1 MAKNSPVDT
10 IRNGRLKV
18 TIWQN
23 ESKKNKGEF
32 FYTATLVKSYKVKD
46 TDQWKETNQ
55 LTGNEISHAAA
66 LLTKAAKK
74 VEKLELEA
82 AEG

>member
-1 MAKNSPVDT
+1 MANSPVDT

-23 ESKKNKGEF
+23 NNTNGNPF
-32 FYTATLVKSYKVKD
+32 FTANMVKSYKDKND
-46 TDQWKETNQ
+46 KWRETTQ

-66 LLTKAAKK
+66 LLNNAAKR
-74 VEKLELEA
+74 VAELELEA
-82 AEG
+82 KEAA